1 MIKSELVDRISVQNP
16 LLYGRGET
24 CAAHRLCQSARDV
37 MVARTRCSN
46 NEQQI
51 GKVCKRSRRRFFFI
65 RTATRGAMMVLC
77 AHALASFLGLW
88 SVASFCDRTL
98 KAPARGS
105 TDAEFQTPPER
116 LSSIPQVRI
125 EASE

>member
-51 GKVCKRSRRRFFFI
+51 GKVCKRSRRRFFHSHGDARRYDGPVCPRFGKLS
-65 RTATRGAMMVLC
+65 GALVGGVVL
-77 AHALASFLGLW
+77 
-88 SVASFCDRTL
+88 
-98 KAPARGS
+98 
-105 TDAEFQTPPER
+105 
-116 LSSIPQVRI
+116 
-125 EASE
+125 

>member
-1 MIKSELVDRISVQNP
+1 MFQQRAANWKSLQAI
-16 LLYGRGET
+16 
-24 CAAHRLCQSARDV
+24 AAA
-37 MVARTRCSN
+37 
-46 NEQQI
+46 
-51 GKVCKRSRRRFFFI
+51 FFFI